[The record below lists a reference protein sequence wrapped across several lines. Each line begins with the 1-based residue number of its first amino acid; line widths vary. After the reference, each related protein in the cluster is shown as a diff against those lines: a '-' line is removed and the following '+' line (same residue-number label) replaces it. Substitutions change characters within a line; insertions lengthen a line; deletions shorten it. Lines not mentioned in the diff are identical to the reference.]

1 MSLLSAHKFM
11 YIQGFPYNLLIDVV
25 ILCHSSYFIFNC
37 KCNNCFLSVLLF
49 FFLFFSRLF
58 HITYSLLGAVFQN
71 YASQPS
77 LTPDDDV
84 FKHLSLT
91 YANNHAKM
99 SRGVACKSA
108 TPQFEQ
114 GITNGNAWYPLTG
127 GMQVRK
133 TSHVFC
139 CHMVS
144 DLCLLILFSFGI

>member
-1 MSLLSAHKFM
+1 MLFHSLPF
-11 YIQGFPYNLLIDVV
+11 LICSNAITV
-25 ILCHSSYFIFNC
+25 SYFV
-37 KCNNCFLSVLLF
+37 CFVF
-49 FFLFFSRLF
+49 FFSSFSLSRLILF
-58 HITYSLLGAVFQN
+58 ARLLQITYSLFGAVFQN

-133 TSHVFC
+133 AF
-139 CHMVS
+139 
-144 DLCLLILFSFGI
+144 DLIYLPHLHNAVICLF

>member
-1 MSLLSAHKFM
+1 MPNAITV
-11 YIQGFPYNLLIDVV
+11 Y
-25 ILCHSSYFIFNC
+25 
-37 KCNNCFLSVLLF
+37 
-49 FFLFFSRLF
+49 FFLLLRLF

-114 GITNGNAWYPLTG
+114 GITNGAQVSTTHITNRSIYPCHILTL
-127 GMQVRK
+127 
-133 TSHVFC
+133 F
-139 CHMVS
+139 
-144 DLCLLILFSFGI
+144 LIYI